1 MIEQYISL
9 AEQLKKIQT
18 EANNEI
24 LAAQD
29 LDSLESMR
37 VKYLGRN
44 GLLPQLMK
52 KIGSLP
58 EEEKPTVGKL
68 TNECKG
74 LIEEVWQEKCS
85 QLKLDAAQRK
95 EKIDLTLPACPFF
108 IGRKH
113 PITLIMEDAY
123 KIFAGLGFG
132 IVEGP
137 EIESDYYNFEAL
149 NFPKEHPARD
159 MHDSFYISEDVL
171 LRTHT
176 SPVQVRIM
184 EKTQPPI
191 RIIAPG
197 KVYRRDADVT
207 HSPMFHQIEGLLVD
221 TSSSFSE
228 LKGILTAF
236 VHQMFDPMTSLRFRP
251 SFFPFTEPSAEIDI
265 SCVMCRGAGCR
276 VCSNTGWLEILG
288 AGMVDPE
295 VFKAV
300 GYDPEVFKGFAFG
313 MGMERIA
320 MLKYG
325 IGDIRLFYE
334 NDLRF
339 LTQF

>member
-1 MIEQYISL
+1 MIEQYISI

-18 EANNEI
+18 EAKTEI

-29 LDSLESMR
+29 LNSLESMR

-58 EEEKPTVGKL
+58 EEEKPKVGKL

-74 LIEEVWQEKCS
+74 LIEEAWQEKHA
-85 QLKLDAAQRK
+85 QLKQDAAMR
-95 EKIDLTLPACPFF
+95 EDRTDLTMPACPFF
-108 IGRKH
+108 IGHKH
-113 PITLIMEDAY
+113 PVTLIMEEAY

-132 IVEGP
+132 IAEGP

-184 EKTQPPI
+184 EKTRPPI

-236 VHQMFDPMTSLRFRP
+236 VHQMFDPQTSLRFRP
-251 SFFPFTEPSAEIDI
+251 SFFPFTEPSAEVDLLWVDKDGKESWIE
-265 SCVMCRGAGCR
+265 MGGC
-276 VCSNTGWLEILG
+276 
-288 AGMVDPE
+288 GMVDPN
-295 VFKAV
+295 VFDAV
-300 GYDPEVFKGFAFG
+300 GIDSERYTGWAFG
-313 MGMERIA
+313 FGIERLA
-320 MLKYG
+320 MRKFG
-325 IGDIRLFYE
+325 ITDIRLFYE
-334 NDLRF
+334 NDIRF
-339 LTQF
+339 LQQF